1 MQDGLLPENTMPDT
15 LNETVVQPKGNFLPA
30 LWSSLWSKGNQG
42 ESGEHRIAILD
53 GWRALSILLV
63 LAGHLLPLGPKSW
76 NGNWSAAATG
86 MVLFFTLSG
95 FLITR
100 FLLARA
106 DVSDFL
112 LRRTFRILPLA
123 WLTIIVL
130 TLVGGAD
137 LTTFVANFVFVANLP
152 PQHLLEGGGHLWS
165 LCVEMQFYVAVAL
178 LVALLGRRGLYL
190 LPLICLAVTMLRVS
204 VGAEIDI
211 VTWLRV
217 DEILAGA
224 TLALA
229 YPRLSEM
236 NWPRR
241 LPSVTPLI
249 LLALLFASAHPETGA
264 LNYFRPY
271 ISAAVVGTSFFVCP
285 ALMYRLFTSRA
296 AIYVAQTS
304 YAVYVIHGVLG
315 STWLGTGDTLVRYL
329 KRPLLIGT
337 TFLAAHIST
346 FYFEHPMIDLGKRI
360 GRRRLE
366 RRQAR
371 LVAQ

>member
-1 MQDGLLPENTMPDT
+1 VDELRFVHEAHQTGREGLSNIVDEAERSTT
-15 LNETVVQPKGNFLPA
+15 
-30 LWSSLWSKGNQG
+30 S
-42 ESGEHRIAILD
+42 RIQILD

-76 NGNWSAAATG
+76 NANWSAAATG

-106 DVSDFL
+106 DVLDFL
-112 LRRTFRILPLA
+112 LRRSFRILPLA
-123 WLTIIVL
+123 WLTIVVL

-137 LTTFVANFVFVANLP
+137 LTTFLANFLFVANLP
-152 PQHLLEGGGHLWS
+152 PPQLLEGGGHLWS

-178 LVALLGRRGLYL
+178 LVGFFGRRGLYI
-190 LPLICLAVTMLRVS
+190 LPLICVAATMLRVWT
-204 VGAEIDI
+204 GTYINI

-229 YPRLSEM
+229 YTRFGEM
-236 NWPRR
+236 KWPRR
-241 LPSVTPLI
+241 LPSVTPII
-249 LLALLFASAHPETGA
+249 LLALLFASAHPATGA

-285 ALMYRLFTSRA
+285 PHMYRLFTSRA
-296 AIYVAQTS
+296 ALYVAQTS
-304 YAVYVIHGVLG
+304 YAVYVVHGVLG

-329 KRPLLIGT
+329 KRPLLILT

-346 FYFEHPMIDLGKRI
+346 FYFEHAMIDLGKRL
-360 GRRRLE
+360 GRRRRPRCSLAV
-366 RRQAR
+366 Q
-371 LVAQ
+371 